1 MGSDDNQQSRLTF
14 KTFLQLYIRSFFIQ
28 GSFSLKYRQNLGFAF
43 CMEPVGKIL
52 FEDTEQYKTFLI
64 RHLDYYNGNPFMI
77 TLVLGAV
84 AKMEE
89 MLRYNRGITE
99 NDIYRFKKA
108 VGPATGSVG
117 DHFFWS
123 TLRPFGIILVL
134 FTAVF
139 SGLWGVLILPA
150 AFAVPTFVLRWHW
163 LKSGYMLGTG
173 VISEIKNR
181 KLESTAHIMET
192 LNAVLI
198 SFLAVVYV
206 GLHDSG
212 IGWSSLAAAGL
223 FFMSFFLFRS
233 AMSKAL
239 VLLFSLGIVIIS
251 GIVLSFVVY

>member
-1 MGSDDNQQSRLTF
+1 MGSDDNRPSRLTF

-28 GSFSLKYRQNLGFAF
+28 GSFSVKYRQNLGFAF

-52 FEDTEQYKTFLI
+52 FEDPEQYKTFLI
-64 RHLDYYNGNPFMI
+64 RHLDYYNGNPFMV

-89 MLRYNRGITE
+89 MLCCNEGVTG

-108 VGPATGSVG
+108 VSPATGSVG
-117 DHFFWS
+117 DRFFWS

-134 FTAVF
+134 FAAVF
-139 SGLWGVLILPA
+139 WGFWCVLILLA
-150 AFAVPTFVLRWHW
+150 AFTLPTFVLRWYW
-163 LKSGYMLGTG
+163 LKTGYMLGTG

-181 KLESTAHIMET
+181 KLESVAHFMEI

-198 SFLAVVYV
+198 AFLTATKVALPDSSISWFSLTAAV
-206 GLHDSG
+206 
-212 IGWSSLAAAGL
+212 L
-223 FFMSFFLFRS
+223 FVMSFFLLKR
-233 AMSKAL
+233 AVSKTL